1 MNHSDLT
8 GLLKPRGLQFLR
20 TEVKIM
26 IKKRVFELLEWWGL
40 TVLTVKMLLA
50 QTGVSKPWALICYGP
65 AAEEY
70 IILSST
76 SNVFVYIT
84 DFVTICIFLFQLL
97 PFSCGFFCSL
107 HSVYIYN
114 IILFIYYY
122 YYLFLRFLPE
132 LKSLPLLVWKP
143 GLLSVLVRGVTEEH
157 VSLQAFLLQ

>member
-1 MNHSDLT
+1 M
-8 GLLKPRGLQFLR
+8 
-20 TEVKIM
+20 
-26 IKKRVFELLEWWGL
+26 
-40 TVLTVKMLLA
+40 
-50 QTGVSKPWALICYGP
+50 SKPWALICYGP
-65 AAEEY
+65 AAEKY

-84 DFVTICIFLFQLL
+84 DFVTFV
-97 PFSCGFFCSL
+97 
-107 HSVYIYN
+107 SVYFYFSYCPLVAAFSVVYIQFILYIYII